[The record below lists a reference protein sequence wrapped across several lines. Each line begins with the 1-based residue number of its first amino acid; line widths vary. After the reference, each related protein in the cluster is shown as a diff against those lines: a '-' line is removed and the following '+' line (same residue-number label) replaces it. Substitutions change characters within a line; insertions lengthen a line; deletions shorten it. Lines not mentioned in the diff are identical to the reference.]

1 MTKGQIGSIVY
12 AIKTQSHNPKVTRNA
27 ICEALR
33 SDLISGKLDFDQPIR
48 EQRLAERFGTSRG
61 PVRDALLRLTQEG
74 ALVYEP
80 NKGVRVTSPLSDE
93 ERNVVASMR
102 LSLEKHCLSKFMGEM
117 DKNDHRE
124 LSLLLER
131 LISACDRASLPEV
144 AECDLALHRYWVAQ
158 ASSHLETMWLGLSV
172 RMIMKYS
179 RLTKY
184 EDIASEH
191 QRIIEAI
198 LAKDLD
204 KALYY
209 LGENVI

>member
-1 MTKGQIGSIVY
+1 MTRGQIRTIVFR
-12 AIKTQSHNPKVTRNA
+12 ITTQTHNPTVTRNA

-33 SDLISGKLDFDQPIR
+33 SDLISGKLGFDQPIR
-48 EQRLAERFGTSRG
+48 EQGLAERFGTSRG

-74 ALVYEP
+74 ALVHEP
-80 NKGVRVTSPLSDE
+80 NKGVRVTSPLTDE
-93 ERNVVASMR
+93 ERSVVASMR
-102 LSLEKHCLSKFMGEM
+102 LSLEKHCLTKFMGKMGPDDE
-117 DKNDHRE
+117 KE
-124 LSLLLER
+124 ISLLLER
-131 LISACDRASLPEV
+131 LISACDRASLPGV

-184 EDIASEH
+184 EQIASEH
-191 QRIIEAI
+191 QRIVEAI
-198 LAKDLD
+198 LANDLV

-209 LGENVI
+209 LGKNVI

>member
-1 MTKGQIGSIVY
+1 MVTMVY
-12 AIKTQSHNPKVTRNA
+12 VVDTQTYSPKVTRNA

-33 SDLISGKLDFDQPIR
+33 SDLLSGKLDFDQPIR
-48 EQRLAERFGTSRG
+48 EQKLAERFGTSRG

-74 ALVYEP
+74 ALVYEA
-80 NKGVRVTSPLSDE
+80 NKGVRVISPLSDE
-93 ERNVVASMR
+93 ERCVVASMR
-102 LSLEKHCLSKFMGEM
+102 LSLEKHCLAKFMQNM
-117 DKNDHRE
+117 NKDDSHQ
-124 LSLLLER
+124 LTFLLER
-131 LISACDRASLPEV
+131 LTSACERASLPGV

-184 EDIASEH
+184 EDIAVEH
-191 QRIIEAI
+191 QRIVEAI
-198 LAKDLD
+198 LLQDMD
-204 KALYY
+204 KALFY

>member
-1 MTKGQIGSIVY
+1 M
-12 AIKTQSHNPKVTRNA
+12 
-27 ICEALR
+27 
-33 SDLISGKLDFDQPIR
+33 ISGKLDFDQPIR
-48 EQRLAERFGTSRG
+48 EQKLAERFGTSRG

-80 NKGVRVTSPLSDE
+80 NKGVRVTSPLSDD
-93 ERNVVASMR
+93 ERSVVVSMR
-102 LSLEKHCLSKFMGEM
+102 LSLEKHCLLKFMDKM

-131 LISACDRASLPEV
+131 LISACDRASLPGV

-172 RMIMKYS
+172 RMSMKYS

-184 EDIASEH
+184 EDIATEH
-191 QRIIEAI
+191 QKIVEAI